1 VSGARI
7 GIVTAGGDAPG
18 LNAAIRAVS
27 RRALDAGDQPVGV
40 CNGWLG
46 LLEDGTHRELAE
58 HDLSGLLPV
67 GGTVLGSSRTAN
79 LMTPEAVARLSAGA
93 AALRLDALVAIGG
106 DGTLALAQRVS
117 ESGLRVVG
125 VPKTVDNDVP
135 GTEVCI
141 GFDSALAVVV
151 EALDRLHTTAASHHQ
166 VMVLETMGRDTGWL
180 AALGALAGGGDVVC
194 LPEFPISIDEV
205 DDQLL
210 ARRRAGKLSSIVV
223 VAEGSPV
230 LGLEEPPVP
239 TDDSGHPVMAR
250 RAIGERLASAIAER
264 AGVET
269 RATVLGH
276 LQRGGSPVATDRVWA
291 SRLGALAYEVARG
304 GTADAVV
311 VRDGQAVPAPLGE
324 LTVGR
329 RTVPKALH
337 LLCCQVG

>member
-1 VSGARI
+1 MSGARI

-46 LLEDGTHRELAE
+46 LLE
-58 HDLSGLLPV
+58 
-67 GGTVLGSSRTAN
+67 
-79 LMTPEAVARLSAGA
+79 
-93 AALRLDALVAIGG
+93 

-205 DDQLL
+205 A
-210 ARRRAGKLSSIVV
+210 ARVDEHRAAGADHVCLQ
-223 VAEGSPV
+223 V
-230 LGLEEPPVP
+230 LGPGSLDAPW
-239 TDDSGHPVMAR
+239 TAW
-250 RAIGERLASAIAER
+250 AA
-264 AGVET
+264 
-269 RATVLGH
+269 LG
-276 LQRGGSPVATDRVWA
+276 D
-291 SRLGALAYEVARG
+291 RLGTR
-304 GTADAVV
+304 
-311 VRDGQAVPAPLGE
+311 
-324 LTVGR
+324 
-329 RTVPKALH
+329 
-337 LLCCQVG
+337 